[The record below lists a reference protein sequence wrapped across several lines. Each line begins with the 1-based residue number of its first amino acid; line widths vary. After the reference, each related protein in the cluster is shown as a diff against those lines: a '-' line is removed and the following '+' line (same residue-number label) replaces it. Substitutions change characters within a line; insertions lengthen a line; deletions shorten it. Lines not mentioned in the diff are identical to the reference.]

1 MWLAPWFLLG
11 LAGLALPVW
20 LHRFARQTD
29 QKLPFASAM
38 FLEPSEIRRSRRHE
52 LRYWLLLLLRLLLLA
67 LIVLAFAGPLWRS
80 TVAAGGGGNTLHVI
94 VMDTSMSMQ
103 REDVWP
109 RAQQRAME
117 LIDQVRGG
125 SRAMVVAGDHRL
137 RVLVEPVFASE
148 AGRLRAA
155 VQQLEP
161 GWSRLD
167 YGALVAGSVAWAP
180 GPGESLQLHL
190 VSDLQQSASPLRF
203 ADLSPPPGV
212 RLVLED
218 VGAPVEPDADGD
230 ADAVAAASAGNARVV
245 STQEDPRAPGT
256 IEVRLEGD
264 PAALADR
271 TLVVAV
277 NGEVQ
282 ESRRLTA
289 ASATALER
297 VVLGELPV
305 GEHRLAVRLEPADVL
320 PADDA
325 RFALLRRIEPK
336 VLVVAADVQGDDAR
350 YFTAA
355 LQALARPRFEVEAS
369 LPAAVAARQLSDF
382 AAVVVSDAGLLNDA
396 AANALAE
403 YVRGGGALLTTLGAR
418 AAQQRQVPVSG
429 ARIAG
434 GTARAAADR
443 PARIAELEQSH
454 AVLREAG
461 AWLRIRFF
469 RHVAVEPP
477 EGARVLL
484 AFENG
489 TPLMFEQEIGSGRM
503 LTFASPLDREWND
516 LAIHP
521 LFVRFVAEATAWLA
535 GARFDAAA
543 ATVGSPLDASTLR
556 RGGGQVFDP
565 RGERATMLTGDADAL
580 RWIPEIA
587 GFYELRGGGR
597 SDFIAVNVDPRES
610 LLASLDTDARE
621 RWLALQRPPGDG
633 GAVVS
638 GGASGTERLVP
649 IWFWLLLAAV
659 ALAFAEPLVAN
670 YHLSVRREA

>member
-1 MWLAPWFLLG
+1 MWLAPWVLLG

-20 LHRFARQTD
+20 LHRFARKTEEKQA
-29 QKLPFASAM
+29 FASAM
-38 FLEPSEIRRSRRHE
+38 FLEPAEIRRSRRHE

-67 LIVLAFAGPLWRS
+67 LVVLAFAGPLWRS
-80 TVAAGGGGNTLHVI
+80 SVAPGAGGNTLHVI

-103 REDVWP
+103 RDEAWA
-109 RAQQRAME
+109 RAQQRAQE
-117 LIDQVRGG
+117 LIDGVRGS
-125 SRAMVVAGDHRL
+125 SRAMVVAADHRL
-137 RVLVEPVFASE
+137 RVMVEPVFASE

-155 VQQLEP
+155 VQQLRP
-161 GWSRLD
+161 GFSRLD

-180 GPGESLQLHL
+180 GPGETLQLHL

-218 VGAPVEPDADGD
+218 VGAPAGQ
-230 ADAVAAASAGNARVV
+230 ALGNARVAAV
-245 STQEDPRAPGT
+245 QEDPRTPGT

-264 PAALADR
+264 AAAMEER
-271 TLVVAV
+271 SLVI
-277 NGEVQ
+277 EVDGAPH
-282 ESRRLTA
+282 ERRRLSG
-289 ASATALER
+289 ASATTVER
-297 VVLGELPV
+297 VALGELAL
-305 GEHRLAVRLEPADVL
+305 GEHRLAVRLEPADAL

-350 YFTAA
+350 YFGAA
-355 LQALARPRFEVEAS
+355 LQALARPRFAVETS
-369 LPAAVAARQLSDF
+369 LPGALASRQLSDF
-382 AAVVVSDAGLLNDA
+382 AAIVVSDAGLLNDA
-396 AANALAE
+396 AATALQD
-403 YVRGGGALLTTLGAR
+403 YVQGGGAVLMTMGAR

-429 ARIAG
+429 ARLAG
-434 GTARAAADR
+434 GNARADAAR

-469 RHVAVEPP
+469 RHVAVVPP
-477 EGARVLL
+477 EDARVLL

-489 TPLMFEQEIGSGRM
+489 TPLMLEQELGAGR
-503 LTFASPLDREWND
+503 LLLFASPLDRQWND

-535 GARFDAAA
+535 GARFDAAS
-543 ATVGSPLDASTLR
+543 ATVGSPLDAASLR

-565 RGERATMLTGDADAL
+565 RGERTTMLSGDEQSL
-580 RWIPEIA
+580 RWIPELP
-587 GFYELRGGGR
+587 GFYEVRGGGR

-610 LLASLDTDARE
+610 QPAALDTDARE
-621 RWLALQRPPGDG
+621 RWLALQRQPGDG
-633 GAVVS
+633 GAAVVGS
-638 GGASGTERLVP
+638 ASGTERLVP
-649 IWFWLLLAAV
+649 VWFWLLLAAA
-659 ALAFAEPLVAN
+659 ALAFVEPLVAN
-670 YHLSVRREA
+670 YHLSIRREA